1 MSIRML
7 EQRELLSAMHLV
19 WEVFAENTAPLYS
32 PEGVAEFQRFIKIDH
47 ITELYNRR
55 EMYFWGAYE
64 GTELRGVGAMYQNG
78 HISLLDV
85 KTVYHH
91 QGIGRAL
98 FEAMKQFSTKN
109 LGLTR
114 LTVNSAPNAVD
125 LYRSFGFYMNAQE
138 QIQNGIRFVPMDYV
152 ISSTDI
158 KQYNKK
164 SHTGLIIGIV
174 VAAVI
179 LLTIVAAIIFRYFV
193 NFVNDRYD
201 SYTYG
206 DGWNDDSW
214 DDDYDYYGDD
224 DDYTYEEEDNSGI
237 ESIPVY
243 EAADLSYTIETEDY
257 FEEEYGTQVQMCMD
271 IEYPQLNG
279 LDSEHADEIN
289 QILKDCAMEMA
300 NTLYLNPSEEFK
312 GYLLEQQYAY
322 IGSQVRY
329 KVTYMTEDIIC
340 VVFQDDYFTGTTS
353 DRYYDLR
360 TKTINLKE
368 GTVYE
373 IKDIVNLDDDFMD
386 AWYTSMK
393 AEAPYVTVTDLIS
406 LDDFK
411 KVFEGEYEGDEYAS
425 AFFLKD
431 GGLEIGLSYHYSDEE
446 NASVGW
452 MTAPFTW
459 DEIASYKTNSGM
471 WKIVGSND

>member
-1 MSIRML
+1 MNIRML
-7 EQRELLSAMHLV
+7 EQRDLLSAMHLV

-32 PEGVAEFQRFIKIDH
+32 PEGVAEFQRFIKIDR
-47 ITELYNRR
+47 INELYSRR

-85 KTVYHH
+85 KTAYHH

-114 LTVNSAPNAVD
+114 LTVHSAPNAVD
-125 LYRSFGFYMNAQE
+125 LYQSFGFYMNAQE
-138 QIQNGIRFVPMDYV
+138 QIKNGIRFVPMDYV
-152 ISSTDI
+152 ISSSDI

-164 SHTGLIIGIV
+164 NHTGLIIGII

-179 LLTIVAAIIFRYFV
+179 IIIIVAAFVFRALANV
-193 NFVNDRYD
+193 ANNRID
-201 SYTYG
+201 SYSYG
-206 DGWNDDSW
+206 DGNDDSLY
-214 DDDYDYYGDD
+214 DDYDYYEDE
-224 DDYTYEEEDNSGI
+224 DDYTSEEDNSGI

-243 EAADLSYTIETEDY
+243 EAGDLSYTIESKDY
-257 FEEEYGTQVQMCMD
+257 FEEEYGTQVWMCMD
-271 IEYPQLNG
+271 IEYPQLSG

-289 QILKDCAMEMA
+289 QILEDCAMEMA
-300 NTLYLNPSEEFK
+300 NTLYLSPSEEFK
-312 GYLLEQQYAY
+312 GYLLEQEYAY

-329 KVTYMTEDIIC
+329 KVTYMTKDIIC
-340 VVFQDDYFTGTTS
+340 VVFQDNYVAGTTN
-353 DRYYDLR
+353 DQYYDLR

-386 AWYTSMK
+386 AWYDSMK
-393 AEAPYVTVTDLIS
+393 AEAPDVALTDSLS
-406 LDDFK
+406 LDEFK
-411 KVFEGEYEGDEYAS
+411 KVFEDKYEGEEYAN

-431 GGLEIGLSYHYSDEE
+431 GGLEIGLSYHDEE
-446 NASVGW
+446 NGSVGW

-459 DEIASYKTNSGM
+459 DEIKTYKTDSSM